1 MVADTDG
8 LETEQSCACGQAK
21 LGPSVFQ
28 TWARH
33 DSRRSSSSKVEKRE
47 WGCE

>member
-8 LETEQSCACGQAK
+8 LEAEQSRPCGQAK

-28 TWARH
+28 AWARH
-33 DSRRSSSSKVEKRE
+33 DSCKSSSSKVENRE
-47 WGCE
+47 RGYE